1 MRIKSVKNK
10 IRRLCGITVAAAV
23 TALAV
28 FGCVGSTGLEAGND
42 SKLILPKGEAWVYTF
57 DRVSNNLPLPNSS
70 ISARS
75 ISSPNVALI
84 FKADGKVE
92 RLGISSDKWYV
103 DVEYQQS
110 WSTLGSEMTLS
121 GKGADTTFTFSLTGE
136 GSEQILTLEHSDRYY
151 MYSLRGYE
159 RKAIEI
165 SDGKNQN

>member
-10 IRRLCGITVAAAV
+10 IRRLCGVTVAAAV

-42 SKLILPKGEAWVYTF
+42 SKLILPKGEAWVHTF
-57 DRVSNNLPLPNSS
+57 DPPSNLPQPNSS
-70 ISARS
+70 RNALSR
-75 ISSPNVALI
+75 SPNVALI

-92 RLGISSDKWYV
+92 RLGISSDKWY
-103 DVEYQQS
+103 VEYQQS

-136 GSEQILTLEHSDRYY
+136 GSEQILTLERSDRYY
-151 MYSLRGYE
+151 LYSLRGFE
-159 RKAIEI
+159 RRAIEI